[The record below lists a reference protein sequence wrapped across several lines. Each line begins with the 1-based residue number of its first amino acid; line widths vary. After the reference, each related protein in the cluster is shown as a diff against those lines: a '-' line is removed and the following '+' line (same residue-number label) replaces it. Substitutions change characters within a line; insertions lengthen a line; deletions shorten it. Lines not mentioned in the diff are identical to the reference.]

1 MYQEALRV
9 ASHVTHPVTVAAF
22 ALVFAAFAFRLA
34 IQAKKPRIAWILAA
48 GIIVLGL
55 APLAAS
61 TFLQSRGVYRI
72 RVIVLGPDHSPMEGA
87 SVISSSGGEPKKVQ
101 DGFEFD
107 IPPQT
112 RPADGKIVFF
122 ASENSAFLNGNSTV
136 VLAEDYYPSTT
147 IQLTSDTSAMIRGV
161 VVDEHHKS
169 VVGATVSV
177 PGYQD
182 VAVTDKMGNFALPA
196 HVADGQI
203 VQVRAQKG
211 QMEGSLSIP
220 AGRLPVELVIKLP

>member
-1 MYQEALRV
+1 MLQEALKI
-9 ASHVTHPVTVAAF
+9 ASHITHPVTVAAF
-22 ALVFAAFAFRLA
+22 ALVFAAFAFRFALR
-34 IQAKKPRIAWILAA
+34 AKKPQIAWILTA

-72 RVIVLGPDHSPMEGA
+72 RVIVLGPDQSPLEDTHV
-87 SVISSSGGEPKKVQ
+87 SSSSGGEPKKVQ
-101 DGFEFD
+101 DGWEFD

-112 RPADGKIVFF
+112 RPADGRIVLF
-122 ASENSAFLNGNSTV
+122 ASEKSAFLTGNSTII
-136 VLAEDYYPSTT
+136 LAQDYYPTTT
-147 IQLTSDTSAMIRGV
+147 IQLASDTSAMIRGV
-161 VVDEHHKS
+161 VVDGHHRS

-203 VQVRAQKG
+203 VQVRAQKD
-211 QMEGSLSIP
+211 QLVGSMSVP
-220 AGRLPVELVIKLP
+220 AGRNSVELVVTRP